1 ITPNI
6 KIVPWEVLPK
16 GEKIWNVFKNGK
28 SYSNVS
34 KSEKHLIKER
44 FNYIESFKP
53 DAEYRGIANYNG
65 YVVFCFENKKIY
77 VLDSA
82 IYGNAIYIFSDSWK
96 KLSKLSKQEII
107 RGNLEKKRIIH
118 SPNWKRELKKE
129 LTE

>member
-1 ITPNI
+1 MVVLKCI
-6 KIVPWEVLPK
+6 KMV
-16 GEKIWNVFKNGK
+16 
-28 SYSNVS
+28 
-34 KSEKHLIKER
+34 
-44 FNYIESFKP
+44 
-53 DAEYRGIANYNG
+53 
-65 YVVFCFENKKIY
+65 
-77 VLDSA
+77 DSA